1 MDLPPPLWWV
11 GRHPRGGS
19 AEPGV
24 LADPGCAQDESGSRA
39 GCVSIADPREPCCGL
54 SAAMPRRCA
63 PRCRE
68 PVTQRVDHGPLVS
81 TRTGQAPRAGEQDP
95 QRRIAAAGK
104 RGEVSDVLGDHPAAL
119 PGRPVG
125 EVWVR
130 GSSQHGVTGD
140 RRHVVS
146 VLAQEHR
153 LVDPRVDL
161 VGEGGVVGHACRQR
175 GLRQCECLRRGA
187 QRGGPSATPPI
198 TNSGIT
204 RSRS

>member
-68 PVTQRVDHGPLVS
+68 PVAQRVDHGPLVS

-153 LVDPRVDL
+153 DHRREHLVEQQRLCP
-161 VGEGGVVGHACRQR
+161 GCAAHASSACRR
-175 GLRQCECLRRGA
+175 SHS
-187 QRGGPSATPPI
+187 SAA
-198 TNSGIT
+198 
-204 RSRS
+204 RSEAACASSIHASISSEKAA